1 MHILIVED
9 EPSIADSLRY
19 ALSTEGFS
27 VALVGTLGLA
37 WQSLRDL
44 PPDLIVLDVGLPD
57 GNGFDFCREL
67 RQTNQVPV
75 LFLTARSSEVD
86 RVVGLE
92 LGADDYVQKPFSP
105 REVTARVRAIL
116 RRSVRT
122 QVVSQP
128 TGTSALP
135 KVMPLVIDSERK
147 SAKYFGKT
155 LALTTQEFRILA
167 ALAEKPGR
175 VLSRAAL
182 LDLAWDDP
190 GSVFDRIVDSHVKGL
205 RGRLREI
212 RPDCD
217 PIRTVRGE
225 GYALTEEWPL

>member
-27 VALVGTLGLA
+27 VAQVGTLGLA
-37 WQSLRDL
+37 WQALRDL

-67 RQTNQVPV
+67 RRTSQTPV
-75 LFLTARSSEVD
+75 LFLTARSSEID

-105 REVTARVRAIL
+105 REVSARVRAIL
-116 RRSVRT
+116 RRSV
-122 QVVSQP
+122 QKP
-128 TGTSALP
+128 TGNSALP
-135 KVMPLVIDSERK
+135 KVIPLVIDSERK

-167 ALAEKPGR
+167 ALAETPGR
-175 VLSRAAL
+175 VLSRAQL

-225 GYALTEEWPL
+225 GYALTEDWPL

>member
-27 VALVGTLGLA
+27 VAQVGTLGLA

-44 PPDLIVLDVGLPD
+44 PPDLVVLDVGLPD

-67 RQTNQVPV
+67 RRTSLVPV

-105 REVTARVRAIL
+105 REVTARLRAIL
-116 RRSVRT
+116 RRSVQR
-122 QVVSQP
+122 P
-128 TGTSALP
+128 TGTSAFP
-135 KVMPLVIDSERK
+135 EVMPLVIDHERK

-155 LALTTQEFRILA
+155 LALTTQEFRILV

-205 RGRLREI
+205 RSRLREI